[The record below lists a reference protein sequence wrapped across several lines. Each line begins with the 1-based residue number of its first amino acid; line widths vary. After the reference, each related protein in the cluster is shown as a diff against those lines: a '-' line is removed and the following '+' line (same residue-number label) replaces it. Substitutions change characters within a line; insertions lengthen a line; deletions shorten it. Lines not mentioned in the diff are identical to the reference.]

1 MKKPLYLV
9 IYPYKF
15 TEHIYNY
22 LELGAFKLHC
32 NIEVWDLSAFLTPSF
47 SNAYASDRLN
57 VNDVIVIK
65 TLNEF
70 TQRLKQLNALI
81 PETNLCVFN
90 AIPFQST
97 RDLVSHFLIKR
108 YLKKPNVAILK
119 AYYSGIPTHFYKHGE
134 GLASDLSLSARINRL
149 FKTSTSINEITKRVG
164 SLLFNKLAEFIPST
178 ATHLLVAGEHYL
190 QVAKSNK
197 TVSQSA
203 KFVNFH
209 CQDFSNYLLRRELVP
224 NQNNTVKDYAV
235 LLDAPGPMFTS
246 DYTLLKRKV
255 FLTTEVWYPALTS
268 FFDKLEADTG
278 VSVKIAGHYKAK
290 HPAIAPCFGNREV
303 YYNQTKD
310 LVLNAK
316 FVITRSSAA
325 TSYAVMFHKPVI
337 FIYSDQ
343 LKQDDLA
350 MYDILGMAHMLGTK
364 ALNINEYP
372 EKIDNFLEVNEKR
385 YDEYKD
391 ACLTSAPASLRPNV
405 QTILEDIM
413 MINTNGAFN

>member
-1 MKKPLYLV
+1 MV

-70 TQRLKQLNALI
+70 KQSLKQLNALI

-90 AIPFQST
+90 AIPSQSL
-97 RDLVSHFLIKR
+97 RDLVSHFLIKC
-108 YLKKPNVAILK
+108 YLKKPNVVILK

-209 CQDFSNYLLRRELVP
+209 CQDYSNYLLRRELVL

-290 HPAIAPCFGNREV
+290 HPAKAPCFGNREV
-303 YYNQTKD
+303 YYNETKD

-385 YDEYKD
+385 YDEYRD
-391 ACLTSAPASLRPNV
+391 ACLTSAPASLKPNV

>member
-1 MKKPLYLV
+1 MV

-15 TEHIYNY
+15 IEHIYNY

-97 RDLVSHFLIKR
+97 RDLVCHFLIKR

-164 SLLFNKLAEFIPST
+164 SLVFNKLAEFIPST

-316 FVITRSSAA
+316 FVITRSSAS

-350 MYDILGMAHMLGTK
+350 MYDILGMAHMLGTN

-372 EKIDNFLEVNEKR
+372 EKIDNFLQVNEKK
-385 YDEYKD
+385 YDEYRD
-391 ACLTSAPASLRPNV
+391 ACLTSAPGSLRPNV

-413 MINTNGAFN
+413 MINTNRAFN